1 MLNLSILSS
10 IDFLVLSILKNYIL
24 NYNGVLKFNNPDYVN
39 GIDNNI
45 DNKVYSYI
53 QNTDSYCLFIIII
66 TEHYFNIYNKIK
78 GIINV

>member
-1 MLNLSILSS
+1 MIL
-10 IDFLVLSILKNYIL
+10 DFIFQILKNYIL
-24 NYNGVLKFNNPDYVN
+24 NYEGVMKFGNPDYVN

-53 QNTDSYCLFIIII
+53 QNTEDSYCLFIIII

-78 GIINV
+78 DIINV